1 MSWAS
6 AASSK
11 HCPEAGET
19 GSAAHLRRACHS
31 FIYTILH
38 PKARGSTRFARR
50 LATVTA
56 AAQRRVK
63 FFRTRS
69 ILQLILV
76 SFVVVTV
83 PLIVAL
89 LTAAVYVDRL
99 SKHAQRSVFEAVAA
113 TQSSRMLVEHLIA
126 MERSARQ
133 FHVLNDRSLL
143 EVYGERHAQFQQIAH
158 NLQQLSPSQRAHIE
172 TMTAQ
177 EQAVY
182 RQLTDTASTSE
193 SIAAT
198 LESFPAIH
206 SSARSM
212 LAESSNLITD
222 SVNELQQ
229 LARRAQN
236 LLFWQTMSLI
246 PLVLVL
252 FMLFTALIIKPMR
265 RLHQAIR
272 RLGDGQF
279 TEEISIS
286 GPNDLHELGE
296 RLEWMRRRILT
307 LENQK
312 LMFLRHISHELKTPL
327 TTIREGSELLNEQ
340 LIGALN
346 AEQMEIASMLR
357 QNSLRLQKLIED
369 LLNFGTLERDAMRV
383 KLESMSL
390 DHLIREVVSSYRLV
404 ARSKSIE
411 LNMRIEPVTLMGD
424 RDKLRSVVDNLI
436 SNAVKY
442 SAAGSCITVSLASC
456 NDTATIDVQDEGP
469 GIDEDERDRIFNAF
483 YQGRARSSGPVKG
496 TGLGL
501 SITREFV
508 HLHHGTIKVIA
519 AERGAHFRVSIPC
532 VAVEPAPAGA
542 VEHTDEGRG

>member
-1 MSWAS
+1 M
-6 AASSK
+6 
-11 HCPEAGET
+11 T
-19 GSAAHLRRACHS
+19 
-31 FIYTILH
+31 
-38 PKARGSTRFARR
+38 
-50 LATVTA
+50 
-56 AAQRRVK
+56 

-69 ILQLILV
+69 ILQLILI
-76 SFVVVTV
+76 SFIVVTV

-89 LTAAVYVDRL
+89 VTAAIYVDRL

-133 FHVLNDRSLL
+133 FQVLNDRALL
-143 EVYGERHAQFQQIAH
+143 DVYGDRHAQFQQIARD
-158 NLQQLSPSQRAHIE
+158 LQQLSPSQRGAIE
-172 TMTAQ
+172 AMAAR

-182 RQLTDTASTSE
+182 RLLSDTAADAAA
-193 SIAAT
+193 IAPAI
-198 LESFPAIH
+198 ESFAAIN
-206 SSARSM
+206 SSARGI
-212 LAESSNLITD
+212 LAESSNLIGE
-222 SVNELQQ
+222 SVNEMQQ

-236 LLFWQTMSLI
+236 LLFWQTMSLV
-246 PLVLVL
+246 PLALILV
-252 FMLFTALIIKPMR
+252 MLFTALIIKPMR

-272 RLGDGQF
+272 RLGDGLF
-279 TEEISIS
+279 TEEIAIS
-286 GPNDLHELGE
+286 GPNDLRELGE

-340 LIGALN
+340 LVGALN
-346 AEQMEIASMLR
+346 AEQTEIASMLR

-369 LLNFGTLERDAMRV
+369 LLSFSILERDAMRV
-383 KLESMSL
+383 KRERLAL
-390 DHLIREVVSSYRLV
+390 DQVIREVIAGYRLV

-411 LNMRIEPVTLMGD
+411 LATRIEPVALLGD

-442 SAAGSCITVSLASC
+442 SPVRGRITVSLTSRNGSAV
-456 NDTATIDVQDEGP
+456 IDVQDEGP
-469 GIDEDERDRIFNAF
+469 GVDEDERDRIFNAF
-483 YQGRARSSGPVKG
+483 YQGRARASGPIKG

-508 HLHHGTIKVIA
+508 QLHHGTIEVIA
-519 AERGAHFRVSIPC
+519 EGRGAHFRVSLPC
-532 VAVEPAPAGA
+532 EPAEPAQTAAVEPPHEDFG
-542 VEHTDEGRG
+542 

>member
-1 MSWAS
+1 MNPLDD
-6 AASSK
+6 AA
-11 HCPEAGET
+11 
-19 GSAAHLRRACHS
+19 
-31 FIYTILH
+31 
-38 PKARGSTRFARR
+38 R
-50 LATVTA
+50 LARPFTTGTA
-56 AAQRRVK
+56 ATKPRVK
-63 FFRTRS
+63 FLRTRS

-89 LTAAVYVDRL
+89 LTAAIYVDRL

-133 FHVLNDRSLL
+133 FHVLNDRTLL
-143 EVYGERHAQFQQIAH
+143 EVYGERHAQFQQIAR
-158 NLQQLSPSQRAHIE
+158 NLQQLSPSQRSNIAS
-172 TMTAQ
+172 MTTQ
-177 EQAVY
+177 ELAVY
-182 RQLTDTASTSE
+182 DRLTDTDSTGE
-193 SIAAT
+193 AIAAA
-198 LESFPAIH
+198 LESFPAIN
-206 SSARSM
+206 SSARSI
-212 LAESSNLITD
+212 LAESSNLISD
-222 SVNELQQ
+222 SVNEMQR

-246 PLVLVL
+246 PLVLIL

-272 RLGDGQF
+272 RLGDGLF

-340 LIGALN
+340 LIGTLN
-346 AEQMEIASMLR
+346 AEQMEIATMLR

-383 KLESMSL
+383 KLEPMSL
-390 DHLIREVVSSYRLV
+390 DHLIREVVASYRLV
-404 ARSKSIE
+404 ARTKSIE
-411 LNMRIEPVTLMGD
+411 LSTHIEPVTLTGD

-442 SAAGSCITVSLASC
+442 SPAGGCITVSLASRS
-456 NDTATIDVQDEGP
+456 DTAIIDVQDEGP

-508 HLHHGTIKVIA
+508 HLHHGAIKVIA
-519 AERGAHFRVSIPC
+519 AARGAHFRVSLPC
-532 VAVEPAPAGA
+532 ELAEPELPAAVEQSN
-542 VEHTDEGRG
+542 EGVG